1 MTHWNRG
8 PKRVKLMKF
17 LERVAMGFVF
27 GSIEAS
33 AKHRCRVAVLQ
44 MKLPMVPL
52 TGMKREVR
60 CDTGAV
66 PPL

>member
-1 MTHWNRG
+1 MEI
-8 PKRVKLMKF
+8 
-17 LERVAMGFVF
+17 LERAAIGFVF
-27 GSIEAS
+27 GSMEPS
-33 AKHRCRVAVLQ
+33 DKYRCRVAVVQ

>member
-17 LERVAMGFVF
+17 LEHAAIGFVF
-27 GSIEAS
+27 GSMEPS
-33 AKHRCRVAVLQ
+33 DKYRCRVAVVQ